1 MTVMESNNKKINFM
15 RHGDRNFRTIES
27 IGLDKIPSDLPPSES
42 KIVGV
47 GESWHRHKI
56 SGQCV
61 VYDMPEPQQ
70 YKYEGRTILVDQ
82 FVDVLEDT
90 TVTHEEHHEI
100 PIQKGQYALVPE
112 QEIDILE
119 QKTRSVLD

>member
-1 MTVMESNNKKINFM
+1 MGAITLMNFI
-15 RHGDRNFRTIES
+15 RHGDRNFRPLNT
-27 IGLDKIPSDLPPSES
+27 IGLDAIPSGLQPSDH

-47 GESWHRHKI
+47 GESWHRHRI
-56 SGQCV
+56 SGQAV
-61 VYDMPEPQQ
+61 VYDLKEPMEYQH
-70 YKYEGRTILVDQ
+70 EGRTILVDQ

-90 TVTHEEHHEI
+90 TVRHEEHNEI
-100 PIQKGQYALVPE
+100 PIPKGQYALVPE

>member
-1 MTVMESNNKKINFM
+1 MEKINFM
-15 RHGDRNFRTIES
+15 RHGDRNFRRIEK
-27 IGLDKIPSDLPPSES
+27 IGLDAIPSNLQPSQN

-61 VYDMPEPQQ
+61 VYDLEKPEVYQ
-70 YKYEGRTILVDQ
+70 YEGRSILVDQ

-90 TVTHEEHHEI
+90 IITHEEHNEI
-100 PIQKGQYALVPE
+100 PIQKGKYVLVPE